1 MKYINKGMCKEKSLL
16 TQGERELKYHFLS
29 ITEAAT
35 QPFPLR
41 GTRIEI
47 LLRIIDLKDNNAAP

>member
-1 MKYINKGMCKEKSLL
+1 MCREKSLL

-35 QPFPLR
+35 QSFPLR

-47 LLRIIDLKDNNAAP
+47 LLRIIDLKDNNAAL